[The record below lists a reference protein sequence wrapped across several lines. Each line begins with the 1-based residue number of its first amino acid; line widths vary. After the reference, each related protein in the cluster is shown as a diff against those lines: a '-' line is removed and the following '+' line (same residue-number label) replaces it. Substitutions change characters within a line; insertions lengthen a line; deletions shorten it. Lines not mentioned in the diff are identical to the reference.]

1 MVTLV
6 PAWLRD
12 LTPRQVDLA
21 VTVAVVAATVAP
33 LLLPSPRE
41 WWLVALALLASVPVY
56 WRRAAPMS
64 TGIVVGLSMSAMVMW
79 VKPLLPYGPLVCVYT
94 VASLCS
100 RAQRLVA
107 VPFIA
112 VTAAGSLALPHEE
125 PEVYRYMATALVAA
139 YALGTGA
146 RARRAQAAESGERAR
161 RLAQERDAAAVH
173 ERTRI
178 ARDVHDIVTH
188 SVGLMVVQAE
198 AGPVVLRSDPARA
211 ENAFNT
217 IGDIGRGA
225 LVQLRG
231 LLGTLRSGDEAPGLD
246 TLPQLVERIG
256 RTGLDVRLVREGEA
270 RPVSAEVGV
279 VIYRVAQEALTN
291 VLRHSRAQ
299 HVTVRLAWHDD
310 GVSVEV
316 ADDAGPARPS
326 DPTTARARARTHH
339 GEPVATRQ
347 SGPALR
353 GGEGYGLVGMRE
365 RVVACGGTLRAGPGP
380 SGFVVSAELPVG

>member
-12 LTPRQVDLA
+12 LPPRRVDLA
-21 VTVAVVAATVAP
+21 VTVAVTAATVVP

-41 WWLVALALLASVPVY
+41 WWLVTLALLASVPVY
-56 WRRAAPMS
+56 WRRVAPMA
-64 TGIVVGLSMSAMVMW
+64 TGVVVGLSMSAMVMW

-94 VASLCS
+94 VASLAT

-112 VTAAGSLALPHEE
+112 VTAVGSLALPHEE

-146 RARRAQAAESGERAR
+146 RARRAQAAEAEERAR
-161 RLAQERDAAAVH
+161 RLARERDAAAAH
-173 ERTRI
+173 ERARV

-211 ENAFNT
+211 ENAFNA

-225 LVQLRG
+225 LAQLRG

-246 TLPQLVERIG
+246 TLPQLVERIR
-256 RTGLDVRLVREGEA
+256 RTGLDVLLLREGAA
-270 RPVSAEVGV
+270 RPVRDEVGV
-279 VIYRVAQEALTN
+279 VAYRVVQEALTN

-299 HVTVRLAWHDD
+299 RVTVRLAWHDD
-310 GVSVEV
+310 DLSVEV
-316 ADDAGPARPS
+316 TDDGGSAP
-326 DPTTARARARTHH
+326 
-339 GEPVATRQ
+339 
-347 SGPALR
+347 R

-365 RVVACGGTLRAGPGP
+365 RVTACGGTLRAGPGP
-380 SGFVVSAELPVG
+380 CGFVVSAQLPVG